1 MITGCSKITVESTLE
16 VELTAMDLGLKTSAK
31 WKINI
36 AIIFIDYIWAKHML
50 EQNSTEKY
58 LEDKT

>member
-1 MITGCSKITVESTLE
+1 
-16 VELTAMDLGLKTSAK
+16 MDLGLKTSAK